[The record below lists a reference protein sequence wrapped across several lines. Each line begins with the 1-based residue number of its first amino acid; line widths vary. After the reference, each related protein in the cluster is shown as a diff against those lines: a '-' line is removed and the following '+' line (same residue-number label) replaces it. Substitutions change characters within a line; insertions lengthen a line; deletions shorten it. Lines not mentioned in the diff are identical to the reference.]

1 VIRLTKIETGR
12 FDVSSASS
20 DHSGGDTKSSH
31 GAVNVDLPPDTG
43 IRHYSALIATIPRI
57 DRQEWSAGP
66 PYLEPVEG
74 HS

>member
-1 VIRLTKIETGR
+1 V
-12 FDVSSASS
+12 
-20 DHSGGDTKSSH
+20 
-31 GAVNVDLPPDTG
+31 PPDTG